1 MKIGIPTEIKTDE
14 FRVAITP
21 AGVRDLVAHGHEIL
35 IQAGAGNG
43 SAIEDEAYAAQGAQ
57 VVPAAEN
64 LWAAAELVFK
74 VKEPQPQEIAM
85 LRPGQILF
93 AYLHLAPDAS
103 QTEALLASGATCI
116 AFEAVTDNRGRLPL
130 LTPMSAVAGRLA
142 TQVGAGLLERL
153 RGGRGVL
160 MGGVPGV
167 PAARVVVLG
176 GGVVGANA
184 AVGAAGMGAD
194 VTVFDRSLDRLAELD
209 ALYGTAL
216 KTRYS
221 TTLAVEEALSTADLV
236 IGAVLVH
243 GAKAPHLITR
253 EQLKLLPANATLVDV
268 AIDQGG
274 CFETSRPTTHS
285 DPTFVVDGVLHYCV
299 ANMPGAVPTTSTLA
313 LANATL
319 PYLMRLADGGM
330 QVLSTDSDL
339 QDGLNVHDGQL
350 TNAAVAA
357 AQKLPYVPAARA
369 LAGVPA

>member
-1 MKIGIPTEIKTDE
+1 MKIGVPTEIKTDE

-21 AGVRDLVAHGHEIL
+21 AGVRDLVAHGHEVL

-43 SAIEDEAYAAQGAQ
+43 SAIKDEAYAAQGAQ

-64 LWAAAELVFK
+64 LWAGVELVFK

-93 AYLHLAPDAS
+93 AYLHLAPDAA
-103 QTEALLASGATCI
+103 QTEALLASGATCV
-116 AFEAVTDNRGRLPL
+116 AFETVTDNRGRLPL

-167 PAARVVVLG
+167 PAARVVLG

-184 AVGAAGMGAD
+184 AVVAAGMGAD

-216 KTRYS
+216 ETRYS
-221 TTLAVEEALSTADLV
+221 TTLAAEEALSTADLV

-330 QVLSTDSDL
+330 QVLRTDSDL

-350 TNAAVAA
+350 TD
-357 AQKLPYVPAARA
+357 RA